1 MTSEIEGRRIE
12 YERRWLAVEAK
23 DVRRD
28 GADVETYYSVRTH
41 DYAVVLAVTDEG
53 RIPLV
58 RQFRPAIEM
67 RSLELPSGLIEEG
80 ETPEETIRRELVEE
94 TGCEAGENVLEIGR
108 FHLDSGR
115 MQTTEWAYFAP
126 AARVVAA
133 GPSGEESD
141 LEVVFVTPSELREL
155 VLGGDFRMAAHIA
168 VFGAALVR
176 GLLS

>member
-1 MTSEIEGRRIE
+1 MSNEIEGRRIE
-12 YERRWLAVEAK
+12 YERPWLAVEAK

-28 GADVETYYSVRTH
+28 GADLETYYSVRTH
-41 DYAVVLAVTDEG
+41 DYAVVLAVVDTG
-53 RIPLV
+53 FIPLV
-58 RQFRPAIEM
+58 RQFRPAIET

-94 TGCEAGENVLEIGR
+94 TGCEAGDGVLEIGR

-133 GPSGEESD
+133 SPSGEEAD
-141 LEVVFVTPSELREL
+141 LEVVFVTPAELREL
-155 VLGGDFRMAAHIA
+155 VLTGEFRMAAHIA
-168 VFGAALVR
+168 VIGAALVR
-176 GLLS
+176 GLLP